1 MCMYLHVC
9 MYMYVCNER
18 ENVNLVVKEVLYMYV
33 FVHRGGFHSIY
44 DITVHTCVYHRLNTA
59 EVRTPFG

>member
-18 ENVNLVVKEVLYMYV
+18 ENVNLVVKEVQYMYA

-44 DITVHTCVYHRLNTA
+44 DMYIHVSTIV
-59 EVRTPFG
+59 